1 MNIQQQ
7 RIAKGLTI
15 TELALLAKVSRLTI
29 YKAEKGKV
37 KIETLNKIKNAIENR
52 ANN

>member
-1 MNIQQQ
+1 MNTIKQE

-37 KIETLNKIKNAIENR
+37 KIETLNKIKNAIKDR
-52 ANN
+52 

>member
-15 TELALLAKVSRLTI
+15 TELALLAKVSRVTV
-29 YKAEKGKV
+29 YKAEKGKG
-37 KIETLNKIKNAIENR
+37 KIETINKIINAITNK
-52 ANN
+52 